1 VQEIVEEKLG
11 LKLPRYAVEPAIV
24 KHLLQSAIATPTTM
38 EELSSIE
45 EWARTDLK
53 AIVTSVLC
61 CNLKFVLPVLF
72 SMLRRSPGKRGGKR
86 KAAKAVHPPRKRGR
100 PRKRQETESEA
111 ESEVESE
118 SEPVHEEE
126 GDEGSDENI
135 GGDQEVMA
143 VLDSSLYVAR
153 SEYLVSS
160 YLSF

>member
-1 VQEIVEEKLG
+1 
-11 LKLPRYAVEPAIV
+11 
-24 KHLLQSAIATPTTM
+24 M
-38 EELSSIE
+38 EELPNIE
-45 EWARTDLK
+45 EWARTDIN

-61 CNLKFVLPVLF
+61 CNLKFVLQVLF
-72 SMLRRSPGKRGGKR
+72 SMLSRSPGKRGRKR

-118 SEPVHEEE
+118 SEPEHEEE
-126 GDEGSDENI
+126 LEDDEGSDENI